1 MSGLTLWIPE
11 ISSMWVKPNQ
21 QKQKYEEIC
30 AWEQMNNYHL
40 GRAEVG
46 SYQNKKNRS
55 CIIQMFLPRV

>member
-11 ISSMWVKPNQ
+11 ISSMWVKSNQ

-30 AWEQMNNYHL
+30 AWEQMNNYHP
-40 GRAEVG
+40 GRAELE
-46 SYQNKKNRS
+46 SYQNKRNRS